1 MSEATRKVAFVT
13 GAARGLGA
21 AIAVR
26 LARDG
31 FAVACADVADPAATV
46 GEIHRNVHG
55 DAIACSVDVSES
67 AQVDAAVEQTVS
79 RFGRLDVLVNNA
91 GMAPRVADFTEIDD
105 AEIDRVFAVNVRG
118 VLACCRAAAPIM
130 KRQHHGR
137 IINTASQAGRRG
149 WPGWAVYSGSK
160 AAVIA
165 ITQAIAMELAPHNVL
180 VNCICPGTMDTE
192 MTRAGFEDVG
202 RETNRPAG
210 ELIKAK
216 ALTIPLGRLGTP
228 DDMAAMVA
236 WLASDEAGFT
246 TGSALNL
253 TGGELLF

>member
-1 MSEATRKVAFVT
+1 MKVAFVT

-21 AIAVR
+21 AIALR
-26 LARDG
+26 LAQDQ
-31 FAVACADVADPAATV
+31 FAVTCVDVVDPVATVNEIRSRVHEDAIGCAVDVAD
-46 GEIHRNVHG
+46 
-55 DAIACSVDVSES
+55 S
-67 AQVDAAVEQTVS
+67 AQVEKAVEETVN

-91 GMAPRVADFTEIDD
+91 GVAPRVADFSEITD
-105 AEIDRVFAVNVRG
+105 AEIDRVFAINVRG

-130 KRQHHGR
+130 KRQKYGR
-137 IINTASQAGRRG
+137 IISTASQAGRRG

-165 ITQAIAMELAPHNVL
+165 ITQAIALELAPYNVL

-202 RETNRPAG
+202 QSSGQSAD

-216 ALTIPLGRLGTP
+216 ARAIPLGRLGTP

-236 WLASDEAGFT
+236 WLASDAASFT

-253 TGGELLF
+253 TGGEMLF

>member
-1 MSEATRKVAFVT
+1 MSDRARKVAFVT

-21 AIAVR
+21 AIAAR
-26 LARDG
+26 LAQDQ
-31 FAVACADVADPAATV
+31 FAVACADVVEPAATV
-46 GEIHRNVHG
+46 ATIQSRTQG
-55 DAIACSVDVSES
+55 DVIGLAVDVADS
-67 AQVDAAVEQTVS
+67 AEVEKAIEKTVD

-91 GMAPRVADFTEIDD
+91 GIAPRVADFTEITD

-118 VLACCRAAAPIM
+118 VLACSRAAAPIM
-130 KRQHHGR
+130 KRQNYGR
-137 IINTASQAGRRG
+137 IISTASQAGRRG

-165 ITQAIAMELAPHNVL
+165 ITQAMALELAPYNIL

-192 MTRAGFEDVG
+192 MTRAGFADVG
-202 RETNRPAG
+202 EGTNQSADD
-210 ELIKAK
+210 LIKAK
-216 ALTIPLGRLGTP
+216 ARTIPLGRLGTP

-253 TGGELLF
+253 TGGEMLF

>member
-1 MSEATRKVAFVT
+1 MSAGDRKVAFVT

-21 AIAVR
+21 AIALR
-26 LARDG
+26 LAQDQ
-31 FAVACADVADPAATV
+31 FAVVCADIVEPADTVKNIATQ
-46 GEIHRNVHG
+46 VHG
-55 DAIACSVDVSES
+55 DAIGVAVDVADT
-67 AQVDAAVEQTVS
+67 AQVEKAVRQTVD

-91 GMAPRVADFTEIDD
+91 GIAPRVADFTEIAD

-130 KRQHHGR
+130 KRQNYGR

-149 WPGWAVYSGSK
+149 WPGWVVYSGSK

-165 ITQAIAMELAPHNVL
+165 ITQAIAMELAPHNIL

-202 RETNRPAG
+202 EGTNQSAE

-216 ALTIPLGRLGTP
+216 ARTIPLGRLGTP
-228 DDMAAMVA
+228 ADMAAMVA
-236 WLASDEAGFT
+236 WLASDGASFT

>member
-1 MSEATRKVAFVT
+1 MSAGERKVAFVT

-21 AIAVR
+21 AIAAR
-26 LARDG
+26 LARDK
-31 FAVACADVADPAATV
+31 FAVVCADLAEPTTTVESIRSQVHDDAIGLRVDVADSGQV
-46 GEIHRNVHG
+46 EK
-55 DAIACSVDVSES
+55 AIATAVD
-67 AQVDAAVEQTVS
+67 

-91 GMAPRVADFTEIDD
+91 GTAPRVADFTEITD

-130 KRQHHGR
+130 KRQNYGR
-137 IINTASQAGRRG
+137 IISTASQAGRRG
-149 WPGWAVYSGSK
+149 WPGWVVYSGSK

-165 ITQAIAMELAPHNVL
+165 ITQAMALELAPHNIL

-192 MTRAGFEDVG
+192 MTRASFTDVG
-202 RETNRPAG
+202 ETTNQSADD
-210 ELIKAK
+210 LIKAK
-216 ALTIPLGRLGTP
+216 ARTIPVGRLGTP
-228 DDMAAMVA
+228 DDMAAMVS
-236 WLASDEAGFT
+236 WLASDQAAFT